1 LIEFQFIGLQW
12 FLNPNFV
19 KNLKLDNFKM
29 QAKTFFG
36 FEPILAEE
44 LKSLGAADVSIKN
57 RLVEFY
63 GDKGFMYK
71 ANYSLSTAL
80 RIIKPVVSFSVK
92 NENQLYERFKRF
104 DWEDYLDLDQTFLI
118 DATVH
123 SDYFTHS
130 HYAALKVKDALA
142 DHFHQKYGKRPDVD
156 KFSPD
161 VRFNLHISHDK
172 VTLSLDSSGE
182 SLHRRNYK
190 IGHGIA
196 PINEVLAAGL
206 LKIAGWNGKG
216 NLLDPMCGSGTILT
230 EAAMMAANIPPQLHR
245 KHFGFQNW
253 KDYDQ
258 DLFEKIKETR
268 LSRITE
274 FSGKIVGYDLDPSIL
289 ATAEKNIANADLEDF
304 IEVYRKDFFKSKKD
318 LFPVL
323 IVFNPPYNE
332 RIESDN
338 QTLYKSIGDTLKNH
352 FPNTFAWFIT
362 SDLSAKKY
370 VGLKPS
376 KKVKVFNGKLECDF
390 LRYDIY
396 EGSKKSSK
404 PNDEN

>member
-1 LIEFQFIGLQW
+1 
-12 FLNPNFV
+12 
-19 KNLKLDNFKM
+19 M

-36 FEPILAEE
+36 FESILAEE

-71 ANYSLSTAL
+71 ANFSLSTAL
-80 RIIKPVVSFSVK
+80 RIIKPIHSFSAK
-92 NENQLYERFKRF
+92 NEFQLYEKFKRF
-104 DWEDYLDLDQTFLI
+104 EWEDYLALDQTFLI

-130 HYAALKVKDALA
+130 HYTALKVKDALA
-142 DHFHQKYGKRPDVD
+142 DRFQQKFGKRPNVD
-156 KFSPD
+156 KEAPD
-161 VRFNLHISHDK
+161 IRFNLHVSHDK
-172 VTLSLDSSGE
+172 ITLSLDSSGE
-182 SLHRRNYK
+182 SLHKRGYK
-190 IGHGIA
+190 IEHGKA

-206 LKIAGWNGKG
+206 LKIAGWDGKG
-216 NLLDPMCGSGTILT
+216 NLLDPMCGSGAILT
-230 EAAMMAANIPPQLHR
+230 EAAFIAANIPPQLHR
-245 KHFGFQNW
+245 KHFGFENW
-253 KDYDQ
+253 KDFEPE
-258 DLFEKIKETR
+258 LFEKIKETR
-268 LSRITE
+268 MNRIAE
-274 FSGKIVGYDLDPSIL
+274 FDGKIVGYDLDYNVLEI
-289 ATAEKNIANADLEDF
+289 ADKNIVNAGLEDF
-304 IEVYRKDFFKSKKD
+304 IDVYRKDFFKTEKN

-332 RIESDN
+332 RILSDN
-338 QTLYKSIGDTLKNH
+338 ELLYRNIGNTLKNH
-352 FPNTFAWFIT
+352 YPNTFAWFIT

-396 EGSKKSSK
+396 EGSKK
-404 PNDEN
+404 N

>member
-1 LIEFQFIGLQW
+1 
-12 FLNPNFV
+12 
-19 KNLKLDNFKM
+19 M

-36 FEPILAEE
+36 FENILADE
-44 LKSLGAADVSIKN
+44 LKALGAADVSIKN

-63 GDKGFMYK
+63 GDLGFLYK
-71 ANYSLSTAL
+71 ANYSLTTAL
-80 RIIKPVVSFSVK
+80 RILKPIHSFSVR
-92 NENQLYERFKRF
+92 NETQLYERFKKF
-104 DWEDYLDLDQTFLI
+104 DWENYIDLNQSFVI

-130 HYAALKVKDALA
+130 QYAALKMKDALA
-142 DHFHQKYGKRPDVD
+142 DRFQQKFGKRPSVD
-156 KFSPD
+156 KDNPSI
-161 VRFNLHISHDK
+161 RFNLHISHDK

-182 SLHRRNYK
+182 SLHKRGYK
-190 IGHGIA
+190 TGQGRA

-206 LKIAGWNGKG
+206 LKIAGWEGKG

-245 KHFGFQNW
+245 SHFSFQNW

-268 LSRITE
+268 LNRITE
-274 FSGKIVGYDLDPSIL
+274 FNGKIVGYDTDISVLEIAQGNIENAGLD
-289 ATAEKNIANADLEDF
+289 DF
-304 IEVYRKDFFKSKKD
+304 IDVYKKDFFKTEKD

-332 RIESDN
+332 RLESDN
-338 QTLYKSIGDTLKNH
+338 ELLYKSIGDTLKNNY
-352 FPNTFAWFIT
+352 PNTFAWFIT

-370 VGLKPS
+370 VGLRPS

-396 EGSKKSSK
+396 EGSHKKSK
-404 PNDEN
+404 

>member
-1 LIEFQFIGLQW
+1 
-12 FLNPNFV
+12 
-19 KNLKLDNFKM
+19 M

-36 FEPILAEE
+36 FETILAEE
-44 LKSLGAADVSIKN
+44 LKSLGAADVAIKN

-80 RIIKPVVSFSVK
+80 RIIKPIFSFSAK
-92 NENQLYERFKRF
+92 NENQLYEKFRKFE
-104 DWEDYLDLDQTFLI
+104 WENHIMPEQSFLI

-130 HYAALKVKDALA
+130 HYAALKVKDSLA
-142 DHFHQKYGKRPDVD
+142 DRFKFKYGNRPSVD
-156 KFSPD
+156 KIQPD
-161 VRFNLHISHDK
+161 IWFNLHISHDK

-182 SLHRRNYK
+182 SLHRRGYK
-190 IGHGIA
+190 VAHGKA

-206 LKIAGWNGKG
+206 LKIAGWDGKG

-245 KHFGFQNW
+245 THFGFQNW
-253 KDYDQ
+253 QDYEPE
-258 DLFEKIKETR
+258 LFEKIKETR
-268 LSRITE
+268 INRISD
-274 FSGKIVGYDLDPSIL
+274 FNGKIIGYDKDSSIL
-289 ATAEKNIANADLEDF
+289 EIADKNIENADLTEF
-304 IEVYRKDFFKSKKD
+304 IDIYKKDFFQTKKD

-332 RIESDN
+332 RLESDN
-338 QTLYKSIGDTLKNH
+338 EKLYKAIGDTLKNCY
-352 FPNTFAWFIT
+352 PNTFCWFIT
-362 SDLSAKKY
+362 SDMAAKKF

-376 KKVKVFNGKLECDF
+376 KRVKVFNGKLECDF

-396 EGSKKSSK
+396 EGSKKQK
-404 PNDEN
+404 D